1 MNAAANF
8 AGIGCETSI
17 LSKQLNCGAGCQDLA
32 KNSASRFQ
40 YNSFDKQLLIP
51 HSLPFHE
58 RAAMSK
64 TRISSGMGWGEE
76 KKEGWNLLLS
86 SKQLEARNFG
96 FYFFGVLLLE
106 QQYYDKESSSQ
117 PFCMRM

>member
-17 LSKQLNCGAGCQDLA
+17 LQSRSKQLNCGAGCQDLA

-76 KKEGWNLLLS
+76 KRKGGIFSCRVNNW
-86 SKQLEARNFG
+86 KQETLVFISLEF
-96 FYFFGVLLLE
+96 
-106 QQYYDKESSSQ
+106 S
-117 PFCMRM
+117 C